1 MPRRYRKRK
10 RSFRKRRR
18 ARGMQRIRTYRYR
31 SRNLGGDR
39 AKAKLYYQAVQNMGL
54 AIGQSSSQLVW
65 CPNVGATPDSM
76 FNGIARRFGAT
87 PGLAVLANQFLRY
100 RIRGVK
106 LRYTIIP
113 VKVDPAT
120 HSPVNFYVNAQAS
133 GVPITENAV
142 GPTPPFPALQG
153 NITPEQRWS
162 RWAPVRFP
170 MAGASPTVVKAYYSV
185 NKVFGQDSIV
195 KNDESFVGQLKTTPS
210 YWDTASFAH
219 PVQGIW
225 IQHGVATM
233 NGEAAE
239 VAQTYVI
246 QTQATFYAEF
256 FGKRTAIE

>member
-10 RSFRKRRR
+10 RSFRKRR

-31 SRNLGGDR
+31 SRNIGGDR
-39 AKAKLYYQAVQNMGL
+39 AKAKLYFQAVQNMDL
-54 AIGQSSSQLVW
+54 YQGQASSEIVW
-65 CPNVGATPDSM
+65 CPNVGATPNNQFS
-76 FNGIARRFGAT
+76 GIARRFGAT
-87 PGLAVLANQFLRY
+87 PGLSVLANQFLRY
-100 RIRGVK
+100 RIRSVK

-113 VKVDPAT
+113 VKVDLAT
-120 HSPVNFYVNAQAS
+120 HTPVNFYVNALPS
-133 GVPITENAV
+133 GVEITDNSV
-142 GPTPPFPALQG
+142 GPTPPFPALRG
-153 NITPEQRWS
+153 TVTPEQRWA

-170 MAGASPTVVKAYYSV
+170 MAGANPTVVKAYYSV

-233 NGEAAE
+233 NGEVAE
-239 VAQTYVI
+239 QAQTYVL

-256 FGKRTAIE
+256 FGKRTALE